1 MKKLSKFE
9 MTLLVLEAN
18 LDCIR
23 QERAIIKILN
33 ADKDYDK
40 DLKKALINRSKQ
52 TIKDSKQR
60 LKDAIDSI

>member
-18 LDCIR
+18 IDCIR
-23 QERAIIKILN
+23 QHRAIIRLLN

-40 DLKKALINRSKQ
+40 DSKKVLINRSKQ
-52 TIKDSKQR
+52 TIEHSKQMI
-60 LKDAIDSI
+60 KNAIDSI